1 MNFKLIEKTLKN
13 ISKSGKVVYGFK
25 ESLNTISESKLVVC
39 SSTVSPDNLQLLEE
53 TCKKY
58 SVPFTLTKNNSIVLS
73 KFLGRSYRIS
83 VFSILNE
90 STFAVGDHITKEFID
105 GYEKAWAKY
114 LPKIGFSC
122 LEDFIKEDV
131 EQLFGP
137 HDIVIRSIFKYKDTG
152 VESQIMIPYTPI
164 YTMSELS
171 HKN

>member
-83 VFSILNE
+83 VFSILTADE
-90 STFAVGDHITKEFID
+90 SDLQQVLDK
-105 GYEKAWAKY
+105 
-114 LPKIGFSC
+114 L
-122 LEDFIKEDV
+122 
-131 EQLFGP
+131 
-137 HDIVIRSIFKYKDTG
+137 
-152 VESQIMIPYTPI
+152 
-164 YTMSELS
+164 
-171 HKN
+171 